1 MSNLQEVQISAS
13 CRPGSRPCARRCVF
27 AVGWLWFSRSLGL
40 RYRRWCNETNKTKT
54 HEGDLKRQLCGL
66 VKQKQKT
73 EVGSIEA
80 SRWKRKDAQ
89 IAKGNSLIKLRDTQ
103 MMTTLSKSPKPRS
116 EEDQVYSGST
126 AKEARSNDKRWSA
139 ELDREQKR
147 HDKDKVVNAK
157 RQIRR

>member
-1 MSNLQEVQISAS
+1 MEFRESLRGELRAPPRDPSFRVLLNAIHEWPNSSTFTPFAPFGSPFLQRSAVKAIRHATGAIIPS
-13 CRPGSRPCARRCVF
+13 GS
-27 AVGWLWFSRSLGL
+27 
-40 RYRRWCNETNKTKT
+40 
-54 HEGDLKRQLCGL
+54 
-66 VKQKQKT
+66 KQKQKT

-103 MMTTLSKSPKPRS
+103 MMTLSKSPKPRS

-147 HDKDKVVNAK
+147 HEKDKVVNAS
-157 RQIRR
+157 